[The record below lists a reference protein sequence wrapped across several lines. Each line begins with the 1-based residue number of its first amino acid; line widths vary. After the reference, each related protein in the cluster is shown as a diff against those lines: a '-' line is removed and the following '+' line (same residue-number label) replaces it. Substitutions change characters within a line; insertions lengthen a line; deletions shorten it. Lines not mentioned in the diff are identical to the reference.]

1 MLVVTMSTRL
11 LPIALLFTLAAG
23 CHKAPPPR
31 VAAPPPPPTGATAQA
46 PTGTPPPPTSVT
58 TLTPAPARPSAEPG
72 LEIRWVRDSA
82 EFEAA
87 VRQTYRM
94 AEDHVERAAAGRVAG
109 SWGVVLDADET
120 TISNVAYQIEQAG
133 RPYDETTWQAWAKRR
148 EATALP
154 GAVAFL
160 ARVRALGGRIAI
172 VTNRREAVCEDTKAV
187 FAARGLAYDLMLC
200 HTGVSDKNPRFD
212 AVQSGLLP
220 STLPP
225 LTVVAFVGDNI
236 QDFPALSQAIK
247 GGGDDAFNAF
257 GSRFFVIPNPMYGS
271 WLTR

>member
-1 MLVVTMSTRL
+1 MVRRL
-11 LPIALLFTLAAG
+11 TTAALAIVISSSLACRSA
-23 CHKAPPPR
+23 APPAP
-31 VAAPPPPPTGATAQA
+31 VAAPQPPPPPGATARA
-46 PTGTPPPPTSVT
+46 PMGAPAPPPD
-58 TLTPAPARPSAEPG
+58 APAAAAVSRG
-72 LEIRWVRDSA
+72 GDHLEIRWVRQSA
-82 EFEAA
+82 EYEAA
-87 VRQTYRM
+87 VRQAFLM
-94 AEDHVERAAAGRVAG
+94 AEDHVERAAAGRAAG

-120 TISNVAYQIEQAG
+120 VISNLTYQIERAG
-133 RPYDETTWQAWAKRR
+133 KPHEEEAWSAWVKRR

-172 VTNRREAVCEDTKAV
+172 VTNRREPVCDDTRAV
-187 FAARGLAYDLMLC
+187 FEARGLAYDLMLC
-200 HTGVSDKNPRFD
+200 RTGPSDKNPRFE

-236 QDFPALSQAIK
+236 QDFPKLSQAIR
-247 GGGDDAFNAF
+247 GAGDEAFAEF

-271 WLTR
+271 WQ